1 MKRIGQLVVLVA
13 LIVMV
18 AEADAGRRSHG
29 SYGSSGSSGS
39 WGSSGGSGRSSGS
52 SGGRVRSR
60 RSSRS
65 SGSYGSSGS
74 SGGSYGSYGSGGSS
88 SVRDAAVTY
97 TAAQPTY
104 SSVQYSHNSYA
115 TSSRSNVV
123 QNRYAGGA
131 VVYSSQPVH
140 VYPSGTHNTVVSGPV
155 QSSQVVYSAPIV
167 QPAPV
172 VKQAAPVVKPAPVVK
187 QVAPIVQ
194 PEPVVKNTAPPQ
206 RPAVRTFY
214 PEVPDHAVMIVHV
227 PEDAEIYLAGRKM
240 TTTGSVRSY
249 RIPLKDA
256 EREYRYPVRLQFTRD
271 GKILAADHTQT
282 LVAGKTVVLQVDE
295 ADLQKVTSIARR

>member
-29 SYGSSGSSGS
+29 SSGASGS

-88 SVRDAAVTY
+88 SVRYAAVTY

-172 VKQAAPVVKPAPVVK
+172 VKQ
-187 QVAPIVQ
+187 VAPIVQ

-214 PEVPDHAVMIVHV
+214 PEVPDHAVMIVHA
-227 PEDAEIYLAGRKM
+227 PEDAEIYLAGCKM

>member
-1 MKRIGQLVVLVA
+1 M
-13 LIVMV
+13 
-18 AEADAGRRSHG
+18 
-29 SYGSSGSSGS
+29 
-39 WGSSGGSGRSSGS
+39 
-52 SGGRVRSR
+52 
-60 RSSRS
+60 
-65 SGSYGSSGS
+65 
-74 SGGSYGSYGSGGSS
+74 
-88 SVRDAAVTY
+88 
-97 TAAQPTY
+97 
-104 SSVQYSHNSYA
+104 
-115 TSSRSNVV
+115 

-140 VYPSGTHNTVVSGPV
+140 VYRSGTHNTVVSGPV

-167 QPAPV
+167 Q
-172 VKQAAPVVKPAPVVK
+172 PAPVVK

-214 PEVPDHAVMIVHV
+214 PEVPDHAVMIVHA

>member
-29 SYGSSGSSGS
+29 SSGASGS

-88 SVRDAAVTY
+88 SVRYAAVTY

-167 QPAPV
+167 Q
-172 VKQAAPVVKPAPVVK
+172 PAPVVK

>member
-29 SYGSSGSSGS
+29 SSGASGS

-88 SVRDAAVTY
+88 SVRYAAVTY

-172 VKQAAPVVKPAPVVK
+172 VKQ
-187 QVAPIVQ
+187 VAPIVQ

-214 PEVPDHAVMIVHV
+214 PEVPDHAVMIVHA

>member
-18 AEADAGRRSHG
+18 AEADAGRRSH
-29 SYGSSGSSGS
+29 GSSGSSGS

-88 SVRDAAVTY
+88 SVRYAAVTY

-123 QNRYAGGA
+123 QNRYAGGAA

-172 VKQAAPVVKPAPVVK
+172 VKQ
-187 QVAPIVQ
+187 VAPIVQ
-194 PEPVVKNTAPPQ
+194 PEHVVKNTAPPQ

-214 PEVPDHAVMIVHV
+214 PEVPDHAVMIVHA
-227 PEDAEIYLAGRKM
+227 PEDAEIYLAGCKM

>member
-29 SYGSSGSSGS
+29 SSGASGS

-88 SVRDAAVTY
+88 SVRYAAVTY

-172 VKQAAPVVKPAPVVK
+172 VKQVAPV
-187 QVAPIVQ
+187 VQ

-214 PEVPDHAVMIVHV
+214 PEVPDHAVMIVHA
-227 PEDAEIYLAGRKM
+227 PEDAEIYLAGCKM